1 MATELSQETKQQIDE
16 TLKIVTEALT
26 EKGYNAAAQ
35 ICGYLLTDDPTYI
48 TFHKNARQL
57 ITQLDRDVIQ
67 KHVVKTYLKTL

>member
-35 ICGYLLTDDPTYI
+35 ICD
-48 TFHKNARQL
+48 TF
-57 ITQLDRDVIQ
+57 
-67 KHVVKTYLKTL
+67 